1 MPFTELEHTADILV
15 RVTGSSL
22 EDLFAESARAMFSCM
37 QDRRRSGAVE
47 RTISLEAADSDALL
61 HDFLSELLF
70 VAEVDNLVFSDI
82 TVSISGTALRAT
94 AYGEQFDR
102 SVHAG
107 GTEIKGISYYGLQI
121 RREQDHHFVV
131 EVLFDV

>member
-1 MPFTELEHTADILV
+1 MAFTELEHTADILV

-22 EDLFAESARAMFSCM
+22 EDLFAESARAMFCCM
-37 QDRRRSGAVE
+37 HDRRRSGAVV
-47 RTISLEAADSDALL
+47 RTLSLEAADSDALL

-70 VAEVDNLVFSDI
+70 LAEVDNLVFSDV

-102 SVHAG
+102 SVHGG
-107 GTEIKGISYYGLQI
+107 GTEIKGISYYGLHI